1 MTADPREPE
10 QPQTAAGRALTYAED
25 GIEGRERARRYA
37 LAIEAEA
44 YDRGRLDAHAEY
56 EPSAREARAQQVT
69 ADQER
74 VEALLDRWEAEA
86 DIVETA
92 NVTGSGKRLPRTRRL
107 IAAESIRACV
117 NDLRAALTPA
127 AQPERERVEALRLAY
142 ARLGQFGVH
151 LVTCRARLSQT
162 TGTCGCGLS
171 AALAEG
177 RALAPAAQPE
187 RERVETYEG
196 PGDFAGLT
204 RTAAGYT
211 AANWD
216 TLAAEA
222 PRTPPGPPTVD
233 DVERLRALQEW
244 LLHPDRAYS
253 PHEIAMYA
261 YDEIAASFAP
271 QRTGPQ
277 T

>member
-56 EPSAREARAQQVT
+56 EPSAREAPAQQVT

-117 NDLRAALTPA
+117 NDLRA
-127 AQPERERVEALRLAY
+127 
-142 ARLGQFGVH
+142 
-151 LVTCRARLSQT
+151 
-162 TGTCGCGLS
+162 
-171 AALAEG
+171 
-177 RALAPAAQPE
+177 ALAPAAQPE